1 MRTTTAGN
9 GECIT
14 LGIAQHWCT
23 MIKTGKYNRL
33 QSLDLFRGITVCMMI
48 VVGASGNYSYTY
60 RMLDHT
66 PWSGFTPTDL
76 IFPSFL
82 FIIGVAQSLSLKS
95 NATGTKE
102 QFLKIFRRT
111 AILFLLG
118 VLINWFP
125 FCFRDDG
132 GQLRFIPIDQVR
144 ILGVL
149 QRIALA
155 YGISS
160 LLVLYFSVRSL
171 VVICTL
177 ILITYVSLLHIG
189 GSADAYGVATNIV
202 GRIDSFLLGPG
213 HMYREQGLPFDPEG
227 LLSTLP
233 VIVNVLGGFLTGK
246 LLTRQQYNI
255 NDIIKALMAGCMLLV
270 AGYLWSYFDP
280 VNKKLWTSSFTLIT
294 LGVDVMLFCS
304 IVYYTDVSGRRFPLA
319 SFFNCFG
326 KNPILIYLFSELL
339 MKLLLFPV
347 LASGEA
353 LYSYLYRQLFSM
365 AGWYQGALLQAIMYM
380 LLCFT
385 LVWFLNKK
393 RFYLKI

>member
-1 MRTTTAGN
+1 
-9 GECIT
+9 
-14 LGIAQHWCT
+14 

-33 QSLDLFRGITVCMMI
+33 QSLDIFRGITVCLMI
-48 VVGASGNYSYTY
+48 VVGASGNYSYTF
-60 RMLDHT
+60 RMLDHA
-66 PWSGFTPTDL
+66 PWTGFTPTDL

-95 NATGTKE
+95 SATGGSVTKE
-102 QFLKIFRRT
+102 QLLKIGRRT

-118 VLINWFP
+118 ILINWFP
-125 FCFRDDG
+125 FFVRDDSG
-132 GQLRFIPIDQVR
+132 ALQFISIKQVR
-144 ILGVL
+144 LLGVL

-155 YGISS
+155 YGICS

-177 ILITYVSLLHIG
+177 ILIIYVSLLHIS
-189 GSADAYGVATNIV
+189 GSPDPYGVSTNLV
-202 GRIDSFLLGPG
+202 AQIDKFLLGPG
-213 HMYREQGLPFDPEG
+213 HMYTEQGLPFDPEG

-233 VIVNVLGGFLTGK
+233 AIVNVLGGFLTGR
-246 LLTRQQYNI
+246 LLLRQQFNL
-255 NDIIKALMAGCMLLV
+255 NDLIKVMMVGCMLLM

-280 VNKKLWTSSFTLIT
+280 VNKKLWTSSFTMIT
-294 LGVDVMLFCS
+294 LGVDIMLFGS
-304 IVYYTDVSGRRFPLA
+304 IVYYADVSERRFPLA

-339 MKLLLFPV
+339 MKLMLFPV

-353 LYSYLYRQLFSM
+353 LYSLLYRQLFSM
-365 AGWYQGALLQAIMYM
+365 AGSYQGSLLQALTYM
-380 LLCFT
+380 LLCYT
-385 LVWFLNKK
+385 LVWYLNKK